1 MTIHLYGSLAR
12 TVSPGDVVDVSGIFL
27 PTPYTGIRAL
37 RAGLL
42 QDTYLEAQHV
52 KQMKKGYNEMEM
64 TDKIREDLEEL
75 RSEDNIYSKLAM
87 RSVTLE
93 PRLFPLTRHR
103 ADPFARFTSGP
114 LAASHPRFTDTRTSR
129 RRFFF
134 C

>member
-64 TDKIREDLEEL
+64 TDKIKEELEEL
-75 RSEDNIYSKLAM
+75 RGEENIYSKLAM
-87 RSVTLE
+87 R
-93 PRLFPLTRHR
+93 
-103 ADPFARFTSGP
+103 
-114 LAASHPRFTDTRTSR
+114 
-129 RRFFF
+129 
-134 C
+134 